1 MVYVISHTG
10 KALMPT
16 QRHGKVRLLL
26 RDGKARVVRTEPFT
40 IQLLYDNTEHTQSVT
55 LGVDAGTGHV
65 GLSATTDKKELFS
78 AEATL
83 RRDIQNLLATRRESR
98 RSRRQRKTR
107 YRATRF
113 DNRRRAEGWLA
124 PSVRQAVQSHL
135 ALIRKVHSILP
146 VTKTVIEVA
155 QFDTQLLKNPDIQGT
170 GYQQGEQLGFWNV
183 REYVLFRDG
192 HSCQHCHGKSG
203 DKVLN
208 VHHIESRKTGGN
220 SPNNLIT
227 LCETCHKAYH
237 RGKLDLK
244 FRRGPSLRDASLMG
258 VMRWAVYNKARKEFG
273 NVRMTYG
280 YITKNTR
287 IRCGLEKSHAVD
299 ARCISGHPLAEP
311 AEILWQLRQRRRH
324 NRQLFKANTPKGG
337 MRKRN
342 QAPYLVKG
350 FRLFDKVR
358 YKGIECFVFGRR
370 SSGSFDIRLFDGT
383 RVNAGVTY
391 KKLQFVGVSGTFI
404 INQLKRNLAIP
415 PTNEFVGSLANFS

>member
-1 MVYVISHTG
+1 MVYVISNRDTV
-10 KALMPT
+10 LIPT
-16 QRHGKVRLLL
+16 QRHGKVRRLL
-26 RDGKARVVRTEPFT
+26 RDGKAVVVRREPFT
-40 IQLLYDNTEHTQSVT
+40 IRLLHDTTEFTQPIT

-98 RSRRQRKTR
+98 RTRRNRKTR
-107 YRATRF
+107 YRAPRF

-124 PSVRQAVQSHL
+124 PSVEQSVQSHI

-155 QFDTQLLKNPDIQGT
+155 QFDTQRLKNPDIQGEQ
-170 GYQQGEQLGFWNV
+170 YQQGEQLGFWNV

-192 HSCQHCHGKSG
+192 HTCQHCKGKSK

-220 SPNNLIT
+220 APNNLIT
-227 LCETCHKAYH
+227 LCETCHRKYH
-237 RGKLDLK
+237 SGEIELK
-244 FRRGPSLRDASLMG
+244 FKRGTSLRDAALMSI
-258 VMRWAVYNKARKEFG
+258 MRWTVYNRAKEEFG
-273 NVRMTYG
+273 NVRMTHG

-299 ARCISGHPLAEP
+299 ARCISGHPAATP
-311 AEILWQLRQRRRH
+311 SDTLWLMRQRRRH
-324 NRQLFKANTPKGG
+324 NRQIFKSNTLRGG
-337 MRKRN
+337 IRKRN

-350 FRLFDKVR
+350 FRLFDKVL
-358 YKGIECFVFGRR
+358 YDGLECFIFGRR
-370 SSGSFDIRLFDGT
+370 TSGSFCMRKFDGT
-383 RVNAGVTY
+383 KVNAGISY
-391 KKLQFVGVSGTFI
+391 KKLKFKNISNSFIVS
-404 INQLKRNLAIP
+404 QLKRNLCVSSPA
-415 PTNEFVGSLANFS
+415 